1 MKDEGLTEKG
11 DRMNITDIVQR
22 SDTTLGRVF
31 DWVVIALILISTI
44 TLSIETLPDLSPT
57 MRMVFHV
64 SEVLFVGLF
73 TLEYCLRVATAA
85 RSLQYIFSF
94 YGIVD
99 LMAVIPSYLSMGL
112 VDFRALRIVR
122 LFRILRILKLTR
134 YSRAMARF
142 GKAIAIAKEEI
153 VLFLAVTAI
162 VLYLS
167 AFGIYHF
174 EHAAQPEAF
183 ASVVHSMWWATATL
197 TTVGYGD
204 VYPVTAGGKLFTF
217 VILMCGLGI
226 VAVPA
231 GLLATAL
238 SKVRQDEEQAASR

>member
-1 MKDEGLTEKG
+1 
-11 DRMNITDIVQR
+11 MNITDIVQR

-85 RSLQYIFSF
+85 RRLQYIFSF

-183 ASVVHSMWWATATL
+183 ASVVHSLWWATATL

-238 SKVRQDEEQAASR
+238 SKVRQDEEQVASR